1 MGKYTD
7 QQLVECYLKHKSAP
21 KAAAELGV
29 SVWTIHQ
36 AAKRLG
42 IKFDGRKYNKGP
54 KRTAKHGTRTMYQHG
69 CRCEACC
76 KAEHQQYLKRKEAQ
90 GRQRYHSKW
99 CTDDLDT
106 PCGREA
112 QKVHNAK
119 RYAAYIKD
127 GIPYRDRIRWPELA
141 ERFGM
146 QCAICGCDL
155 DPNDTWVSDTGRK
168 CFGRK
173 YPTVDH
179 IIPLKHGG
187 TDTLE
192 NVQLTCKRC
201 NSVKGTAI

>member
-1 MGKYTD
+1 MDTN
-7 QQLVECYLKHKSAP
+7 
-21 KAAAELGV
+21 
-29 SVWTIHQ
+29 
-36 AAKRLG
+36 KR
-42 IKFDGRKYNKGP
+42 GP
-54 KRTAKHGTRTMYQHG
+54 VTAKHGTRTMYTHYG
-69 CRCEACC
+69 CRCDACC

-90 GRQRYHSKW
+90 KRKRYNSKW
-99 CTDDLDT
+99 STEDVPT
-106 PCGREA
+106 SQSSGRKEQ
-112 QKVHNAK
+112 QKRHNAK

-127 GIPYRDRIRWPELA
+127 GIPYKDRIRWPELA

-146 QCAICGCDL
+146 RCAICGCEL
-155 DPNDTWVSDTGRK
+155 DPNDIWVSDTGRK

-179 IIPLKHGG
+179 IVPLKHGG